1 MIHTALFDAV
11 KLLTD
16 SDSPRLDAE
25 ILLCH
30 VLGVT
35 RSYLYAWSDKLLT
48 PNQSA
53 QFQALLTRR
62 ADGEPIAYLT
72 GRKEFWSLNL
82 QVTENTLIPRPDTE
96 LLVEQALARL
106 PPENQAQVIDLGT
119 GSGAIA
125 LAIAQE
131 RPLCHILATDNSI
144 AALKVAQ
151 ANAKDLGIQQ
161 VTFLISNWWAALGK
175 IKATLIVSNPPYIAN
190 NDPHLTSIQYEPRR
204 ALVAGVD
211 GLTDIRQL
219 ITGAISHLE
228 KGGWLLLEHGYNQAD
243 VVRKLFIQ
251 QGYESVTTYKDLA
264 GWPRVTVGLLNG

>member
-1 MIHTALFDAV
+1 MIHTALFNAV

-48 PNQSA
+48 ANQSA

-82 QVTENTLIPRPDTE
+82 QITENTLIPRPDTE

-106 PPENQAQVIDLGT
+106 PPEKQAQVIDLGT

-144 AALKVAQ
+144 AALKVAR

-161 VTFLISNWWAALGK
+161 VAFLISNWWAALGK

-190 NDPHLTSIQYEPRR
+190 NDPHLTNIQYEPRR
-204 ALVAGVD
+204 ALIAGVD
-211 GLTDIRQL
+211 GLADIRQL

-228 KGGWLLLEHGYNQAD
+228 KGGWLLLEHGYNQAE

-264 GWPRVTVGLLNG
+264 GWPRVTVGLLND